1 MTSPIP
7 AARFNLAMFRARR
20 AQDYRCSSCGRKLA
34 ELICAPGMLASIKC
48 PKCGGYNTV
57 DVPLN
62 STSAPVLVEFLDH
75 LNGSTPPSIVDAVA
89 RFVLR
94 NGPVS
99 EQEPGSVPSVETD

>member
-1 MTSPIP
+1 MNSHGDSG
-7 AARFNLAMFRARR
+7 NG
-20 AQDYRCSSCGRKLA
+20 SVV
-34 ELICAPGMLASIKC
+34 IKC

-75 LNGSTPPSIVDAVA
+75 LNGSTPRVVVDAVA

-99 EQEPGSVPSVETD
+99 EQEPGPVPSDMVE